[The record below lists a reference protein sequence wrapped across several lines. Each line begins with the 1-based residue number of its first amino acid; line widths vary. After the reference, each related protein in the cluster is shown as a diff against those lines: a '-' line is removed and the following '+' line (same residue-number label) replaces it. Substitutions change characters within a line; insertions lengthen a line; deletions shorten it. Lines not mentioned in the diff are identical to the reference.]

1 MQDLFACRQCHAIY
15 AITRLTQ
22 APALPPFCRN
32 CGNRFPPTELGDW
45 LAYERA
51 EPEWTLDEWLSSSP
65 QNRSN
70 LCRTNDSTSAPFV
83 GEFAARSEQSIANA
97 MTPSGRMRELAA
109 VPRTSSAPWPRSP

>member
-1 MQDLFACRQCHAIY
+1 VPSVSCHLRHYAADASACFAAI
-15 AITRLTQ
+15 LQ
-22 APALPPFCRN
+22 KLWKQ
-32 CGNRFPPTELGDW
+32 PPTELGDW

-51 EPEWTLDEWLSSSP
+51 EPEWTLDEWLSSPP
-65 QNRSN
+65 QNHSD

-109 VPRTSSAPWPRSP
+109 SVPRTSSAPWPRSP